1 MLAFIL
7 LCMLLKIQLISQ
19 ISQRNVVL
27 SQRALAAA
35 EQRLAID
42 VDWQRGKISTHE
54 IDASLAMS
62 NGELCRRRVD
72 CARRLVARAHTNVR
86 VAQVAVDKRRE
97 TPAAEAR
104 VLERRI
110 LHAHRTRH
118 RHAIVEI
125 DAKRHIALRTT
136 QVQQLLDNVF
146 AMFLDDVGSF

>member
-1 MLAFIL
+1 MHA
-7 LCMLLKIQLISQ
+7 LKIQLLSQ

-54 IDASLAMS
+54 FQASLAMS
-62 NGELCRRRVD
+62 DGELCRSCVD
-72 CARRLVARAHTNVR
+72 YATCLVARAHANVS
-86 VAQVAVDKRRE
+86 VAQVAVGKRRE

-118 RHAIVEI
+118 RHAIV
-125 DAKRHIALRTT
+125 
-136 QVQQLLDNVF
+136 
-146 AMFLDDVGSF
+146 

>member
-1 MLAFIL
+1 ML
-7 LCMLLKIQLISQ
+7 SQ
-19 ISQRNVVL
+19 ISRRNVVL

-42 VDWQRGKISTHE
+42 VDWQRGKISTHQL
-54 IDASLAMS
+54 DASLAMS

-72 CARRLVARAHTNVR
+72 CATCLVARALTNVR
-86 VAQVAVDKRRE
+86 VAQVAVGKRRE

-118 RHAIVEI
+118 RHALAEI
-125 DAKRHIALRTT
+125 DAKWHVALRTA

>member
-1 MLAFIL
+1 
-7 LCMLLKIQLISQ
+7 MLLKIQLLSQ

-42 VDWQRGKISTHE
+42 VDWQRGKISTHQ

-62 NGELCRRRVD
+62 DGELCRRRVD

-86 VAQVAVDKRRE
+86 VAQVAVGKRRE

-104 VLERRI
+104 FFVSAAFCTHI
-110 LHAHRTRH
+110 G
-118 RHAIVEI
+118 HAI
-125 DAKRHIALRTT
+125 DMQSFKSTPNGTLHCGQRKCNNCSTMCLRCFSTT
-136 QVQQLLDNVF
+136 LARSEF
-146 AMFLDDVGSF
+146 STAT